1 MGKGNTEMEK
11 AKYIIVIE
19 RGHEV
24 PVIFSSFIDHYR
36 MSGGMPVVAAGF
48 CEAWGIEPIDTSLD
62 TLRVWAG
69 GKSITL
75 KDEKNNYIV
84 SRGDID
90 ADIIKE
96 MLEAS

>member
-1 MGKGNTEMEK
+1 MDK

-24 PVIFSSFIDHYR
+24 PVIFSSLIDHYR
-36 MSGGMPVVAAGF
+36 MAGGMPVVSAGF
-48 CEAWGIEPIDTSLD
+48 CGAWEIEQTDTSLD

-90 ADIIKE
+90 ADIIKK
-96 MLEAS
+96 MLCNN